1 MKITDKVRN
10 MIRSWL
16 QIYPA
21 QSTGIVI
28 NEKLDFVGN
37 AIKNRIWYRGRGEEL
52 SELYKQLDC
61 DKTMFWSA
69 VPTRGMEIRKIHTGL
84 PKLIVDVLTAIVM
97 SDMNDIEVPDEYAEI
112 WKNTA
117 KENHFNELMS
127 EALAEVLY
135 IGDGAFKI
143 SIDNDLSQYP
153 IIEFVAGDN
162 IEINYK
168 RGRLFEVVFNTQYE
182 HNKKI
187 YTLKETYGFGYIQ
200 SKLYYDDNEVD
211 LQTISQTI
219 GIPPV
224 VWFDKSFCMAVPL
237 KIYRSHYYD
246 GRGQSIFDGGKTD
259 SFDALDEAWSQ
270 WMYAVRR
277 SRPKEYLPPN
287 MVPRNP
293 YTGKPMTPSAFDN
306 VFIQSDGAM
315 SEGEKSEIKLIQPNI
330 PHESYLSTY
339 ITALDLCLQGLIS
352 PSTLGID
359 TKKLDNAEAQREK
372 EKTTLYTRNQII
384 SVLQEVLPTLIDTTI
399 KVYNTTYEQPTE
411 DIEVD
416 VTFGEYAN
424 PSFESQVETVGKAR
438 TQGIMSI
445 EACIDELYGDTKDDD
460 WKSAEVARI
469 KSEQGVVTNDEPSV
483 GSELPQQES
492 NSSNTNLLNGAQIGS
507 LIDVIEMTKNGSISR
522 NEAISIITSTLGVSK
537 ESAEGFIE
545 NDSEALIE

>member
-1 MKITDKVRN
+1 MSIADKVRY
-10 MIRSWL
+10 MIKSWL

-84 PKLIVDVLTAIVM
+84 PRLIVDVLTAIVM
-97 SDMNDIEVPDEYAEI
+97 GDLNEVEVPDKYANLWEQLSE
-112 WKNTA
+112 
-117 KENHFNELMS
+117 ENHFNEVVS

-143 SIDNDLSQYP
+143 SIDNDISKYP
-153 IIEFVAGDN
+153 IIEFVPGDC
-162 IEINYK
+162 IEINYR
-168 RGRLFEVVFNTQYE
+168 RGRVYEIVFNTQYDY
-182 HNKKI
+182 NKRT
-187 YTLKETYGFGYIQ
+187 YTLRETYGFGYIK
-200 SKLYYDDNEVD
+200 SRLYYNDKEIS
-211 LQTISQTI
+211 LQDIPQTEGLKPLI
-219 GIPPV
+219 LH
-224 VWFDKSFCMAVPL
+224 DKSFCMAVPL
-237 KIYRSHYYD
+237 KIYRSHYYE

-293 YTGKPMTPSAFDN
+293 FTGKPMTPSAFDN

-315 SEGEKSEIKLIQPNI
+315 SEGEKSEIKLIQPAI

-339 ITALDLCLQGLIS
+339 ITALDLCLQGVIS

-384 SVLQEVLPTLIDTTI
+384 NVLQEVLPRLIDTVI
-399 KVYNTTYEQPTE
+399 KVHKTNLGQ
-411 DIEVD
+411 DIED
-416 VTFGEYAN
+416 VEVTITFGEYAN
-424 PSFESQVETVGKAR
+424 PSFESQVETVGKGR

-445 EACIDELYGDTKDDD
+445 EACIDELYGDTKDKQ
-460 WKSAEVARI
+460 WKAAEVARI
-469 KSEQGVVTNDEPSV
+469 KAEQGVATEDEPAVNADLS
-483 GSELPQQES
+483 SE
-492 NSSNTNLLNGAQIGS
+492 NTTSNTNLLNGAQISS
-507 LIDVIEMTKNGSISR
+507 LMNVIEMVKDGSISR
-522 NEAISIITSTLGVSK
+522 SEAISIITSTLGVSQENA
-537 ESAEGFIE
+537 ESFIE
-545 NDSEALIE
+545 SNSEALIE

>member
-1 MKITDKVRN
+1 MSIADKVRN
-10 MIRSWL
+10 MIKSWL

-28 NEKLDFVGN
+28 SEKLDFVGN
-37 AIKNRIWYRGRGEEL
+37 AIKSRIWYRGRGEEL

-84 PKLIVDVLTAIVM
+84 PRLIVDVLTAIVM
-97 SDMNDIEVPDEYAEI
+97 SDLNDVEVPDKYADLWEQI
-112 WKNTA
+112 SE
-117 KENHFNELMS
+117 ENHFNEVVS

-143 SIDNDLSQYP
+143 SIDNDISKYP
-153 IIEFVAGDN
+153 IIEFVPGDC
-162 IEINYK
+162 IEINYR
-168 RGRLFEVVFNTQYE
+168 RGRVYEIVFNTQYDY
-182 HNKKI
+182 NKRT
-187 YTLKETYGFGYIQ
+187 YTLRETYGFGYIK
-200 SKLYYDDNEVD
+200 SRLYYNDKEIS
-211 LQTISQTI
+211 LQDIPQTEGLKPLI
-219 GIPPV
+219 LH
-224 VWFDKSFCMAVPL
+224 DKSFCMAVPL
-237 KIYRSHYYD
+237 KIYRSHYYE

-259 SFDALDEAWSQ
+259 SFDALDEVWSQ

-293 YTGKPMTPSAFDN
+293 FTGKPMTPSAFDN

-315 SEGEKSEIKLIQPNI
+315 SEGEKSEIKLIQPDI

-339 ITALDLCLQGLIS
+339 ITALDLCLQGVIS

-384 SVLQEVLPTLIDTTI
+384 NVLQEVLPRLIDTVI
-399 KVYNTTYEQPTE
+399 KVHKTNLEQ
-411 DIEVD
+411 DIEDVEVT

-424 PSFESQVETVGKAR
+424 PSFESQVETVGKGR

-445 EACIDELYGDTKDDD
+445 EACIDELYGDTKDKQ
-460 WKSAEVARI
+460 WKAAEVARI
-469 KSEQGVVTNDEPSV
+469 KAEQGVATEDEPAVNADLS
-483 GSELPQQES
+483 SE
-492 NSSNTNLLNGAQIGS
+492 NTTSNTNLLNGAQISS
-507 LIDVIEMTKNGSISR
+507 LMNVIEMVKDGSIPRS
-522 NEAISIITSTLGVSK
+522 EAISIITSTLGVSQ
-537 ESAEGFIE
+537 ENAGSFIE
-545 NDSEALIE
+545 NNSEALIE

>member
-1 MKITDKVRN
+1 MSIADKVRN
-10 MIRSWL
+10 MIKSWL

-21 QSTGIVI
+21 QTTGIVI

-37 AIKNRIWYRGRGEEL
+37 AIKNRLWYRGRGEEL

-84 PKLIVDVLTAIVM
+84 PRLIVDVLTAIVTG
-97 SDMNDIEVPDEYAEI
+97 DLNEVEVPEEYANLWEQI
-112 WKNTA
+112 SE
-117 KENHFNELMS
+117 ENHFNELVS

-143 SIDNDLSQYP
+143 SIDNDISKFP
-153 IIEFVAGDN
+153 IIEFVPGDC
-162 IEINYK
+162 IEINYR
-168 RGRLFEVVFNTQYE
+168 RGRVFDIIFNTQYDY
-182 HNKKI
+182 NKRT
-187 YTLKETYGFGYIQ
+187 YTLRETYGFGYIK
-200 SKLYYDDNEVD
+200 SRLYYNDKEIS
-211 LQTISQTI
+211 LQDIPQTEGLKPLI
-219 GIPPV
+219 LH
-224 VWFDKSFCMAVPL
+224 DKSFCMAVPL
-237 KIYRSHYYD
+237 IIYRSHYYE

-259 SFDALDEAWSQ
+259 SFDALDEVWSQ

-277 SRPKEYLPPN
+277 GRPKEYLPPN

-293 YTGKPMTPSAFDN
+293 FTGKPMTPSAFDN

-315 SEGEKSEIKLIQPNI
+315 SEGEKSEIKLIQPDI

-339 ITALDLCLQGLIS
+339 ITALDLCLQGIIS

-384 SVLQEVLPTLIDTTI
+384 NVLQEVLPRLIDTVI
-399 KVYNTTYEQPTE
+399 KVHKTNLEQ
-411 DIEVD
+411 DIEDVEVT

-424 PSFESQVETVGKAR
+424 PSFESQVETVGKGR

-445 EACIDELYGDTKDDD
+445 EACIDELYGDTKDKQ
-460 WKSAEVARI
+460 WKAAEVARI
-469 KSEQGVVTNDEPSV
+469 KAEQGVATEDEPAVNADLS
-483 GSELPQQES
+483 S
-492 NSSNTNLLNGAQIGS
+492 NTTSNTNLLNGAQISS
-507 LIDVIEMTKNGSISR
+507 LMNVIEMVKDGSISR
-522 NEAISIITSTLGVSK
+522 SEAISIITSTLGVSQENA
-537 ESAEGFIE
+537 ESFIE
-545 NDSEALIE
+545 NNSEALIE